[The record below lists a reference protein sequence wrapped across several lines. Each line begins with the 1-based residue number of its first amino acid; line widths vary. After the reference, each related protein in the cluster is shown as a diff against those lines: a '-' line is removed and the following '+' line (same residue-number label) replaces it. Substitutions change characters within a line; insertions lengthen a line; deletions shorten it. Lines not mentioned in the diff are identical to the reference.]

1 MTPQSADI
9 LIVSEDLYEISLQK
23 HNIKNIF
30 VMTEQHE
37 EDQTEELNIT
47 KIFKYSS
54 IKGIFNE
61 ILGQSAKDLKLAEE
75 ARTEPQ
81 IVVVTSAAGGVG
93 KTTVAMGM
101 CACLSQNYKKVLY
114 INASNLQFFQ
124 YMMKD
129 STPISDMEVYA
140 QLNTLEQ
147 CSYESI
153 KHVIRKE
160 VFSYLPP
167 FKVALMSLGI
177 EYDVYEKI
185 AVMARDSRDYD
196 FIVVDT
202 DSCFNLELSRLFDTA
217 DKVIVVTDQTKKSVY
232 ATNALV
238 SSINGINSGKYIFL
252 CNQFEKEKDN
262 ALISPEILLKFN
274 VSEYVDA
281 IPQCEKKDTGE
292 LGEDSGIKKAAFLLM
307 VSNKAIVQFINKI
320 TGQNVELEIPINI
333 TANDLIIALN
343 EAFHLEMD
351 VNNIFNCYLVAEN
364 PIAFL
369 HGNKELSE
377 FGIRNGTKIIFKRG

>member
-1 MTPQSADI
+1 MQLEIITDQEYFERLFMTPQSADI

-217 DKVIVVTDQTKKSVY
+217 DKVIVVTDQTKNLY
-232 ATNALV
+232 M
-238 SSINGINSGKYIFL
+238 
-252 CNQFEKEKDN
+252 Q
-262 ALISPEILLKFN
+262 
-274 VSEYVDA
+274 
-281 IPQCEKKDTGE
+281 QCAG
-292 LGEDSGIKKAAFLLM
+292 F
-307 VSNKAIVQFINKI
+307 Q
-320 TGQNVELEIPINI
+320 
-333 TANDLIIALN
+333 
-343 EAFHLEMD
+343 
-351 VNNIFNCYLVAEN
+351 Y
-364 PIAFL
+364 
-369 HGNKELSE
+369 
-377 FGIRNGTKIIFKRG
+377 

>member
-1 MTPQSADI
+1 MDKPRVVIADTDENYIQSIELKFIEDFFDKVQLEIITDQEYFERLFMTPQSADI

-292 LGEDSGIKKAAFLLM
+292 LGEDSGIKKAAFL
-307 VSNKAIVQFINKI
+307 
-320 TGQNVELEIPINI
+320 
-333 TANDLIIALN
+333 II
-343 EAFHLEMD
+343 
-351 VNNIFNCYLVAEN
+351 
-364 PIAFL
+364 
-369 HGNKELSE
+369 
-377 FGIRNGTKIIFKRG
+377 

>member
-1 MTPQSADI
+1 MDKPRVVIADTDENYIQSIELKFIEDFFDKVQLEIITDQEYFERLFMTPQSADI

-147 CSYESI
+147 CS
-153 KHVIRKE
+153 
-160 VFSYLPP
+160 
-167 FKVALMSLGI
+167 
-177 EYDVYEKI
+177 
-185 AVMARDSRDYD
+185 
-196 FIVVDT
+196 
-202 DSCFNLELSRLFDTA
+202 
-217 DKVIVVTDQTKKSVY
+217 
-232 ATNALV
+232 
-238 SSINGINSGKYIFL
+238 
-252 CNQFEKEKDN
+252 
-262 ALISPEILLKFN
+262 
-274 VSEYVDA
+274 
-281 IPQCEKKDTGE
+281 
-292 LGEDSGIKKAAFLLM
+292 
-307 VSNKAIVQFINKI
+307 
-320 TGQNVELEIPINI
+320 
-333 TANDLIIALN
+333 
-343 EAFHLEMD
+343 
-351 VNNIFNCYLVAEN
+351 
-364 PIAFL
+364 
-369 HGNKELSE
+369 
-377 FGIRNGTKIIFKRG
+377 